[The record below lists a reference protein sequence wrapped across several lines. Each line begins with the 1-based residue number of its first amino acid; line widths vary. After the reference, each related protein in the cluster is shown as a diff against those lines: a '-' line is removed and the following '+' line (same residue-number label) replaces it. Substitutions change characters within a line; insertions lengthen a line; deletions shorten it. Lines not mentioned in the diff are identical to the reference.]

1 MSNAPGALLLVE
13 NNGYPMDFRVRREAD
28 ALHEAGYTV
37 SVICPRGPGQAWKE
51 IINGVHVYRFP
62 APPGGNGFLGYALEF
77 GYATLAMLLWS
88 LWVSLRRRVDVVHAA
103 NPPDTLCIVG
113 AVLKLFGKKFIFDH
127 HDLSPE
133 VYLSRFAVPRENIV
147 HRMLRFF
154 ERLSY
159 AVADVVIATN
169 ESYRKRAIER
179 GGFAPDKVFVVRNGP
194 PASYRPLPP
203 DPSLAAK
210 APFLLGYIG
219 TIGPQDG
226 VDYLV
231 RAVHHMVFE
240 IGRKDFI
247 AVIIGDGDAH
257 ADVQQLARDLDVERY
272 VMFTGRL
279 AEPEARKLLS
289 TVHVCVQPDPMSP
302 LNDKSTMN
310 KLMEYM
316 ALGKPTVA
324 FDLAET
330 RYSAGEAAIY
340 VEPNDEAAFASQIV
354 WLLDHPEVR
363 STMGQVGQQRV
374 ATGLSWEHSV
384 PHLLNAY
391 REGLGLRPS
400 YQPPLGQMQR

>member
-1 MSNAPGALLLVE
+1 MTNAPGALLLVE

-28 ALHEAGYTV
+28 ALHEAGYIVTV
-37 SVICPRGPGQAWKE
+37 VCPRGHGQAWAE
-51 IINGVHVYRFP
+51 VVEGVYVYRFP
-62 APPGGNGFLGYALEF
+62 APLGGNGLLGYALEF
-77 GYATLAMLLWS
+77 AYATFAMLIWS
-88 LWVSLRRRVDVVHAA
+88 FWVLLRRRVDVVHAA
-103 NPPDTLCIVG
+103 NPPDTLCIIG
-113 AVLKLFGKKFIFDH
+113 AVLKVLGKKFIFDH

-133 VYLSRFAVPRENIV
+133 VYLSRFAIPRKNIV
-147 HRMLRFF
+147 YRMLCVL

-179 GGFAPDKVFVVRNGP
+179 GGFEPDKVFVVRNGP
-194 PASYRPLPP
+194 PASYCPLPP
-203 DPSLAAK
+203 EPLLAAK

-226 VDYLV
+226 VDYLI
-231 RAVHHMVFE
+231 RAIRHMVFS
-240 IGRKDFI
+240 IGRMDFL

-257 ADVQQLARDLDVERY
+257 ADVLQLAKDLDVEQF
-272 VMFTGRL
+272 VLFTGRL
-279 AEPEARKLLS
+279 DESEARKILS
-289 TVHVCVQPDPMSP
+289 TVHVCIQPDPMSP

-330 RYSAGEAAIY
+330 RYSAAGAAIY
-340 VEPNDEAAFASQIV
+340 VEPNNEAAFATQIV

-363 STMGQVGQQRV
+363 TAMGEVGQQRV
-374 ATGLSWEHSV
+374 TNGLSWEHSI
-384 PHLLNAY
+384 PHLLRAY

-400 YQPPLGQMQR
+400 YQPTVGQTQR